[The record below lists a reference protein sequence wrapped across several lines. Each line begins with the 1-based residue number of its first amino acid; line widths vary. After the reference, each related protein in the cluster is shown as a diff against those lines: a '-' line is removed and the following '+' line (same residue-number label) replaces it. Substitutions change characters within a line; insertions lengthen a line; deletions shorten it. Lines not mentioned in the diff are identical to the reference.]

1 MKTTVT
7 NGWDMTGWIFGA
19 IILAIGITNVFLVHP
34 VPGIVCI
41 LLSLLYLPSAHA
53 IIGGSINRGTFM
65 VLKLI
70 IGILIIWFTLG
81 VSDLGDMFDKWLQ

>member
-1 MKTTVT
+1 
-7 NGWDMTGWIFGA
+7 
-19 IILAIGITNVFLVHP
+19 
-34 VPGIVCI
+34 